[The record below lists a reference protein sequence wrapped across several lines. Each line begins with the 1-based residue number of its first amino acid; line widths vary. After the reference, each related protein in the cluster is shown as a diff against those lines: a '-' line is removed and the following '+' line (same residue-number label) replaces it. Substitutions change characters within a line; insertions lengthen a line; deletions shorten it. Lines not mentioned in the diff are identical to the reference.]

1 MKNPY
6 LFSYLPFFTIM
17 LFSLTFGVYTVGYSL
32 SIFREIGLYSGLLE
46 FLTDTQLRLFLLT
59 IYTLAFFMVFSALK
73 LIAAT
78 IHETAML
85 FFFKTRPITETSG
98 SDYIDTRGGKL
109 LYFIGSLLTAF
120 AIQSFVWLVIIFL
133 ATTFA
138 YFVYSTYTLH
148 SQFPLSALV
157 GIIFFEFITWAV
169 LIFAVAYILL
179 RLYNGIAAS
188 IPGIEKDQLPI
199 GS

>member
-17 LFSLTFGVYTVGYSL
+17 LFSLTFGVYTVGWSL
-32 SIFREIGLYSGLLE
+32 GVFREIGLYSGLLE
-46 FLTDTQLRLFLLT
+46 FLTDTQLKLFLLT
-59 IYTLAFFMVFSALK
+59 IYALAYFMVFSALK
-73 LIAAT
+73 LIAET

-85 FFFKTRPITETSG
+85 FFYKSRSG
-98 SDYIDTRGGKL
+98 EEGDVIAAPDDRGGKL
-109 LYFIGSLLTAF
+109 IYFIGALVSA
-120 AIQSFVWLVIIFL
+120 AAVQSIVWLGLIFL
-133 ATTFA
+133 GATFI
-138 YFVYSTYTLH
+138 YFIHSTYQLH
-148 SQFPLSALV
+148 HQFSIATII
-157 GIIFFEFITWAV
+157 GIIFFEVIVWTV
-169 LIFAVAYILL
+169 LLFAVVYILL

>member
-32 SIFREIGLYSGLLE
+32 SIFREIGLYKGLLE

-59 IYTLAFFMVFSALK
+59 IYALFYFMVFSALK

-85 FFFKTRPITETSG
+85 FFYRALPP
-98 SDYIDTRGGKL
+98 SDSPVQPFRDDRGGKL
-109 LYFIGSLLTAF
+109 IYFIGALASSL
-120 AIQSFVWLVIIFL
+120 AIQSILWLLIVFVAV
-133 ATTFA
+133 TFI
-138 YFVYSTYTLH
+138 YFVYSSYKLH
-148 SQFPLSALV
+148 HQLPLSAIV
-157 GIIFFEFITWAV
+157 GIIFFEFIVWAV
-169 LIFAVAYILL
+169 LLSIVVYILL

-188 IPGIEKDQLPI
+188 IPGVEKDQLPI

>member
-17 LFSLTFGVYTVGYSL
+17 LFSLTFGVYTVGFSL
-32 SIFREIGLYSGLLE
+32 SVFREIGLYDGLLE

-59 IYTLAFFMVFSALK
+59 VYALFYFMVFSALK

-78 IHETAML
+78 IHETALL
-85 FFFKTRPITETSG
+85 FFYKAAPAKESSFQHV
-98 SDYIDTRGGKL
+98 SDERGGKL
-109 LYFIGSLLTAF
+109 IYFIGALASAF
-120 AIQSFVWLVIIFL
+120 AIQSLYGLMIVFL
-133 ATTFA
+133 TVTFI
-138 YFVYSTYTLH
+138 YFVYNTYMLH
-148 SQFPLSALV
+148 HQLPFSAII
-157 GIIFFEFITWAV
+157 GIIFFEFIVWAV
-169 LIFAVAYILL
+169 LLFAVVYILL

-188 IPGIEKDQLPI
+188 IPGVEKDQLPI